1 MCYAWLIRE
10 GEHPKGLTTRLLTLF
25 LGMIWMP
32 MPPTVPADRQRM
44 AKAFMWAVDELDA
57 TVTAER
63 SGGGLGAL

>member
-1 MCYAWLIRE
+1 
-10 GEHPKGLTTRLLTLF
+10 
-25 LGMIWMP
+25 MP
-32 MPPTVPADRQRM
+32 MPPAVPADRQRM